1 MGEAETR
8 QKLLRNV
15 KKEVKQIMEEAVT
28 RKFVHADSSH
38 IVSFCAIVEACLL
51 HGLKRRIAGLLC
63 SNKVAAL
70 FMKVAKSYSP
80 AEELCHKV
88 QELEQLIENSKQNN
102 LSQSNDRSR
111 QSKLANL
118 PPQALKHLWIRTA
131 LMEKLLDKIV
141 LYLVENSSAFYEK
154 EAMLMDPVDGPI
166 LASLLVGPC
175 ALEYTKVKTADHFWT
190 DPSADELVQRH
201 RIHSGHCRQDS
212 PSRRPALIQKRQS
225 SGSMDDRPLMWV
237 KDYVESLHQ
246 NSRATLLFGKNNVLV
261 QPRDDMEA
269 IPGYLSLHQ
278 TADLMT
284 LKWTPNQLMNGNVGE
299 LDSEKSVY
307 WDYAMTIR
315 LEEIVYLHCHQ
326 QVNSGGTV
334 VLVSQDGIQRPP
346 LHFPKGG
353 HLLQFLTCLE
363 TGLLPHGQLDPPLWN
378 QRGKVSLIEDIF
390 LAYCIY
396 TKLFLLCQLFCI
408 ICCIVL
414 AQLLFHSQGK
424 VFPKLRKRSPHS
436 SCDSV
441 SDKEEEEATD
451 YVFRILF
458 PGNQMEFMALELMDQ
473 GMNMWQPTPR
483 KSSCSSCSQ
492 NGSSDGS
499 LPNGC
504 NQERAPL
511 KLLCDTMKYQ
521 IISRA
526 FYGWLA
532 YCRHLSTVRTHLS
545 ALVNTTIVDPNV
557 PCVAQE
563 GLSVE
568 VWDRVLKD
576 SSAYEEREIHRL
588 VYFGGVAPSL
598 RKEVWP
604 FLLGHYQFTMTEKCR
619 LEIDEQMRTTY
630 GQTMKEWQGCEAI
643 VRQKEREKHAE
654 ALARCLSGAS
664 VERGPVQRDSTIST
678 DSSLS
683 SNSDQQNTH
692 SQSDSSSNA
701 QVFGSVEAVDQLE
714 SEPITEE
721 KHSSPLKD
729 TTSGAEDVQPHLC
742 CNSSSPGLSDQCLE
756 SENSP
761 LVKELSL
768 GLTSSQQSEERSE
781 VREVTKPG
789 TQPGGENIKESVTRD
804 QVSESKME
812 MEDSQS
818 EVAQKKTTDTSKKED
833 KLEGEEEN
841 KTANDQFESLKLAET
856 NVTLRCVPEKTDVLK
871 LETEI
876 RNEYFQ
882 APPLGQTLTFLAQ
895 TSKSDLEPTAEKDF
909 DPPSEIE
916 IETTSDKSQSQKPKA
931 CTAESAEQDVGA
943 IVCDAAE
950 IKKATEIPSEK
961 PDSNSP
967 VRQVLN
973 VLQSLSSHSWQSPE
987 TADSDDSPSA
997 LEMEDIPAGITCVTS
1012 EDINIRP
1019 LASLA
1024 APPVSFA
1031 QREKMAS
1038 EDLVLNHHL
1047 DTACNTS
1054 PEGTDLGLSE
1064 EELEMENVLMEAESA
1079 EIRGA
1084 KHDESSEEHTYSQE
1098 TLDMYSINLHRID
1111 KDVRRCDRA
1120 YWYFTSENLDK
1131 LRNIMCSYVWQHLDT
1146 GYVQG
1151 MCDLLAP
1158 LLVILDDE
1166 VMAFSCFTEL
1176 MKRMNQNFPHGGA
1189 MDSHFANMR
1198 SLIQILDSEL
1208 FELMQQNGDYTHFYF
1223 CYRWFLLDFKRE
1235 MVYDDVFSLWETIW
1249 AAKYTSSEHFVL
1261 FVALAL
1267 VEMYRDIILE
1277 NNMDFTDI
1285 IKFFNEMA
1293 ERHNVP
1299 QVLMMARELVHKVQ
1313 TLIENK

>member
-1 MGEAETR
+1 MIIFVIEAETR

-38 IVSFCAIVEACLL
+38 VISFCAVVEACVL

-63 SNKVAAL
+63 TNKVAAL
-70 FMKVAKSYSP
+70 FMKVSKSFSP
-80 AEELCHKV
+80 AEELCRKV
-88 QELEQLIENSKQNN
+88 QELEQIIENSKQNN
-102 LSQSNDRSR
+102 SSLNNDRSR
-111 QSKLANL
+111 QSKLPNL
-118 PPQALKHLWIRTA
+118 PPQALKNLWIRTA

-141 LYLVENSSAFYEK
+141 LYLVENSSTFYDK

-175 ALEYTKVKTADHFWT
+175 ALEYTKVKTSDHFWT

-201 RIHSGHCRQDS
+201 RIHSGHCRQES

-237 KDYVESLHQ
+237 KEYVESLHQ

-299 LDSEKSVY
+299 LDSERSVY

-326 QVNSGGTV
+326 QINSGGTV

-378 QRGKVSLIEDIF
+378 QRGK
-390 LAYCIY
+390 
-396 TKLFLLCQLFCI
+396 
-408 ICCIVL
+408 
-414 AQLLFHSQGK
+414 GK

-441 SDKEEEEATD
+441 SDKEDDEATD

-458 PGNQMEFMALELMDQ
+458 PGNQIELMALELMDQ
-473 GMNMWQPTPR
+473 SVNMWQPTPR

-545 ALVNTTIVDPNV
+545 ALVNTTIVDPDV
-557 PCVAQE
+557 PCVARG

-568 VWDRVLKD
+568 VWGNFLKD
-576 SSAYEEREIHRL
+576 SSTYEEKEIHRL

-619 LEIDEQMRTTY
+619 LEMDKQMQTLY
-630 GQTMKEWQGCEAI
+630 EQTMKEWQGCEVI
-643 VRQKEREKHAE
+643 VRQREREKHAE
-654 ALARCLSGAS
+654 ALARCSSGTS
-664 VERGPVQRDSTIST
+664 VERGPIQRDSTIST
-678 DSSLS
+678 DASPTENQITKCESGRE
-683 SNSDQQNTH
+683 DGNT
-692 SQSDSSSNA
+692 SAIEN
-701 QVFGSVEAVDQLE
+701 ETVDTKLE
-714 SEPITEE
+714 SVKAEHE
-721 KHSSPLKD
+721 KSAETSPSEGKE
-729 TTSGAEDVQPHLC
+729 TTHGDVK
-742 CNSSSPGLSDQCLE
+742 
-756 SENSP
+756 SEN
-761 LVKELSL
+761 
-768 GLTSSQQSEERSE
+768 
-781 VREVTKPG
+781 TKV
-789 TQPGGENIKESVTRD
+789 N
-804 QVSESKME
+804 
-812 MEDSQS
+812 
-818 EVAQKKTTDTSKKED
+818 
-833 KLEGEEEN
+833 
-841 KTANDQFESLKLAET
+841 LKSA
-856 NVTLRCVPEKTDVLK
+856 PEKTNVLK
-871 LETEI
+871 LEKEI
-876 RNEYFQ
+876 HNEYFQ
-882 APPLGQTLTFLAQ
+882 APPLGQTLSLQ
-895 TSKSDLEPTAEKDF
+895 VHKNRDLEGKTYCPHVVRDSASSQNEKKTDI
-909 DPPSEIE
+909 SEE
-916 IETTSDKSQSQKPKA
+916 NETTEA
-931 CTAESAEQDVGA
+931 T
-943 IVCDAAE
+943 VCETRKAAE
-950 IKKATEIPSEK
+950 NP
-961 PDSNSP
+961 PGSNSP

-973 VLQSLSSHSWQSPE
+973 ALQSASRGSLTLSSQTRQSPD

-997 LEMEDIPAGITCVTS
+997 LEMEDIPVGITCQQT
-1012 EDINIRP
+1012 
-1019 LASLA
+1019 
-1024 APPVSFA
+1024 
-1031 QREKMAS
+1031 Q
-1038 EDLVLNHHL
+1038 
-1047 DTACNTS
+1047 
-1054 PEGTDLGLSE
+1054 
-1064 EELEMENVLMEAESA
+1064 
-1079 EIRGA
+1079 
-1084 KHDESSEEHTYSQE
+1084 
-1098 TLDMYSINLHRID
+1098 DMYLINLHRID
-1111 KDVRRCDRA
+1111 KDVRRCDRT
-1120 YWYFTSENLDK
+1120 YWYFTPENLDK
-1131 LRNIMCSYVWQHLDT
+1131 LRNIMCSYVWRHLDT

-1235 MVYDDVFSLWETIW
+1235 MVYDDVFSVWETIW
-1249 AAKYTSSEHFVL
+1249 AAKHTSSEHFVL
-1261 FVALAL
+1261 FIALAL
-1267 VEMYRDIILE
+1267 VEMYRDIILG

-1293 ERHNVP
+1293 ERHDVP
-1299 QVLMMARELVHKVQ
+1299 QVLMMARDLVHKVQ

>member
-1 MGEAETR
+1 M
-8 QKLLRNV
+8 
-15 KKEVKQIMEEAVT
+15 
-28 RKFVHADSSH
+28 
-38 IVSFCAIVEACLL
+38 L

-70 FMKVAKSYSP
+70 FMKAAKSFTP

-88 QELEQLIENSKQNN
+88 QELEQIIENSKQNN
-102 LSQSNDRSR
+102 SSLSNDRNR

-237 KDYVESLHQ
+237 RDYVESLHQ

-378 QRGKVSLIEDIF
+378 QRGK
-390 LAYCIY
+390 
-396 TKLFLLCQLFCI
+396 
-408 ICCIVL
+408 
-414 AQLLFHSQGK
+414 GK
-424 VFPKLRKRSPHS
+424 VFPKLRKRSPHG

-441 SDKEEEEATD
+441 SDKEDDEATD

-473 GMNMWQPTPR
+473 GVNMWQPTPR

-545 ALVNTTIVDPNV
+545 ALVNTTIVDPDV
-557 PCVAQE
+557 PCAARG

-568 VWDRVLKD
+568 VWGKFLKD
-576 SSAYEEREIHRL
+576 SSAYEEKEIHRL

-619 LEIDEQMRTTY
+619 LEIDEQMRTMY
-630 GQTMKEWQGCEAI
+630 EQTMKDWQGCEAI
-643 VRQKEREKHAE
+643 VRQRESEKHAE
-654 ALARCLSGAS
+654 ALARCSSGAS
-664 VERGPVQRDSTIST
+664 VERGP
-678 DSSLS
+678 SSLS
-683 SNSDQQNTH
+683 SSSDQQNAN
-692 SQSDSSSNA
+692 SQSDSSSSA
-701 QVFGSVEAVDQLE
+701 QVVFGSVEAVDQIE
-714 SEPITEE
+714 TEPTAEE
-721 KHSSPLKD
+721 GEVQLSSSPKD
-729 TTSGAEDVQPHLC
+729 VTSNAADAPQLPA
-742 CNSSSPGLSDQCLE
+742 CNPSSPGLSNPHPE
-756 SENSP
+756 SEQNNA
-761 LVKELSL
+761 LVTESAVES
-768 GLTSSQQSEERSE
+768 TTSQQSAETSE
-781 VREVTKPG
+781 VLKEKTPTESQPVEGDVTDPEVKDKVSET
-789 TQPGGENIKESVTRD
+789 EMEA
-804 QVSESKME
+804 VSESKVDKE
-812 MEDSQS
+812 CDKPQETS
-818 EVAQKKTTDTSKKED
+818 EPDEKPEVEEKDATT
-833 KLEGEEEN
+833 
-841 KTANDQFESLKLAET
+841 NDQSGDLKAVDT
-856 NVTLRCVPEKTDVLK
+856 NMNLRSVPEKTNVLK

-876 RNEYFQ
+876 HNEYFQ
-882 APPLGQTLTFLAQ
+882 APPLGQTLSFQAQ
-895 TSKSDLEPTAEKDF
+895 KSKSDLEGAPPTAEKDANPQGETKP
-909 DPPSEIE
+909 DVTENP
-916 IETTSDKSQSQKPKA
+916 ETTSEKSQMSTA
-931 CTAESAEQDVGA
+931 CTAESEQKDAGA
-943 IVCDAAE
+943 TVCDVAE
-950 IKKATEIPSEK
+950 IKKAAEIPFEK
-961 PDSNSP
+961 PGSNSP

-973 VLQSLSSHSWQSPE
+973 ALQSASRGSLSLSSRQSPD

-997 LEMEDIPAGITCVTS
+997 LEMEDIPAGITCVNS
-1012 EDINIRP
+1012 EDIKARP
-1019 LASLA
+1019 LAGLA
-1024 APPVSFA
+1024 APPISFA

-1038 EDLVLNHHL
+1038 VDFVLDHHL
-1047 DTACNTS
+1047 DTS

-1064 EELEMENVLMEAESA
+1064 EEPEMENVLTEPESA
-1079 EIRGA
+1079 EAGGDT
-1084 KHDESSEEHTYSQE
+1084 KHDESSEEQTYSQE
-1098 TLDMYSINLHRID
+1098 TLDMYLINLHRID

-1120 YWYFTSENLDK
+1120 YWYFTPDNLDK

-1249 AAKYTSSEHFVL
+1249 AAKHTSSEHFVL

-1299 QVLMMARELVHKVQ
+1299 QVLMMARDLVHKVQ